1 MPQEF
6 SAGAVIFHKN
16 EKIEYLLL
24 KYKAKHW
31 DFPKGHIEKGESYEE
46 TIRREVKEET
56 GLTEIEFLNGFKK
69 SIRFF
74 FRQYPDKIKTKGVD
88 VLQNTEGA
96 KKQKPQILTKKGQ
109 QSNEITE
116 KQKKQNIKEEK
127 SDANAK
133 KEKQPWVFKMVTFHI
148 VKSASRNV
156 KISWEHQDF
165 AWLPYELAVKK
176 ITHKSS
182 KELLSEA
189 NEFIA
194 KYYKNL

>member
-1 MPQEF
+1 MPREF
-6 SAGAVIFHKN
+6 SAGAVIFNKN
-16 EKIEYLLL
+16 EKIEYLIL

-56 GLTEIEFLNGFKK
+56 GLADIEFLNGFKK

-74 FRQYPDKIKTKGVD
+74 FRQYPDKINKD
-88 VLQNTEGA
+88 F
-96 KKQKPQILTKKGQ
+96 KKK
-109 QSNEITE
+109 E
-116 KQKKQNIKEEK
+116 KQDTKETK
-127 SDANAK
+127 NSKTGAK
-133 KEKQPWVFKMVTFHI
+133 KEKQPWVFKMVTFYI
-148 VKSASRNV
+148 AKSKLKNV
-156 KISWEHQDF
+156 KLSWEHQDF

-189 NEFIA
+189 NEFIT
-194 KYYKNL
+194 KHYE